1 MGSFTTSC
9 SNCSSPNEV
18 DTDVLPPGSTSISCW
33 NCASVVV
40 LAQQSVA
47 DAMRAPPLREG
58 DAAPTAGRG
67 AGGGA
72 QAAKGKAAPVRGAG
86 LDPGILKT
94 LLIGGGILVALVVLV
109 VVGINLASRMSGG
122 SGEASGQ
129 FRGPYNSGDVRPT
142 GTKAWQAKVARGSR
156 FAPARLGDSI
166 FVAAYAPRSA
176 EASTFA
182 PEGVP
187 AEILGSL
194 REYHAKMLE
203 AGYELEQQ
211 PQTTA
216 LQFGQAE
223 RFKVRLVKG
232 YCYQIAAIGG
242 TKAEDVDLLLY
253 HSDGVRLIIADPLA
267 ERRAS
272 VDHCPLDTS
281 GFEYEV
287 RMTQGKGVV
296 SHLVYRQVETAFQSP
311 GKLYALNRA
320 NGQKLWE
327 ASFDSE
333 VSTAPA
339 ASGNF
344 VVVGARSKRRSQA
357 TRQILE
363 EGSLIVVSAL
373 DGSEVCAYQ
382 ANGPVTSSPV
392 VVEGIAYT
400 GSCGMPQGRAAT
412 SHVCD
417 PATAAPSR
425 FYAVTVET
433 CAMLWGHDVGFPV
446 VEPPAVEGDSVYFTA
461 GTTLYALNRLDGTQR
476 WTLDAHAVTSAPV
489 VSDGQVVFGAQD
501 GSIRSVDATSGEIRW
516 VFESDSP
523 TLAAPALVGGVVYV
537 GGRDGTLYA
546 IDADSGEKQWDLNLG
561 ASLDAP
567 LTVAAGLVFATLADR
582 VVAVDAREGTQQ
594 FTIPIADGAGP
605 STTPVLVDGLLIFT
619 DGAGEVLAFR

>member
-47 DAMRAPPLREG
+47 EAMRAPPVRDG
-58 DAAPTAGRG
+58 DAAPVAGR
-67 AGGGA
+67 AGGGG
-72 QAAKGKAAPVRGAG
+72 QAKGKAAPARGAG
-86 LDPGILKT
+86 IDPGILKT
-94 LLIGGGILVALVVLV
+94 ALIGGGVLVLLVVLI
-109 VVGINLASRMSGG
+109 VVGINLVSGRSGG
-122 SGEASGQ
+122 SGEAAGQ
-129 FRGPYNSGDVRPT
+129 FRGAYNSGGERPT
-142 GTKAWQAKVARGSR
+142 GAKAWQAKVARGSR
-156 FAPARLGDSI
+156 FAPARLGESL
-166 FVAAYAPRSA
+166 FVAAYEPRGG
-176 EASTFA
+176 EAATFT
-182 PEGVP
+182 PDGVP
-187 AEILGSL
+187 AEILGPM
-194 REYHAKMLE
+194 REYHAKMLMT
-203 AGYELEQQ
+203 GWELEKQ

-223 RFKVRLVKG
+223 RFEIRFVKG
-232 YCYQIAAIGG
+232 YCYQIAAFGG

-253 HSDGVRLIIADPLA
+253 HSDGVRLIIADALG
-267 ERRAS
+267 ERHAS
-272 VDHCPLDTS
+272 VDHCPLDTT

-287 RMTQGKGVV
+287 RMTQGKGLV

-320 NGQKLWE
+320 NGRKLWE
-327 ASFDSE
+327 AALDAE

-357 TRQILE
+357 TRQIIE
-363 EGSLIVVSAL
+363 EGSLSVVSAL
-373 DGSEVCAYQ
+373 DGSEVCEYQ

-400 GSCGMPQGRAAT
+400 GSCGMPSGRAAA

-433 CAMLWGHDVGFPV
+433 CALLWGHDVGFPV
-446 VEPPAVEGDSVYFTA
+446 IEPPAVDGDSVYFTA
-461 GTTLYALNRLDGTQR
+461 GTTVYALNRLDGTQR

-489 VSDGQVVFGAQD
+489 ATDGRVIFGAQD
-501 GSIRSVDATSGEIRW
+501 GSVRSIDAASGELGW

-523 TLAAPALVGGVVYV
+523 TMAMPAIVDGVVYA

-546 IDADSGEKQWDLNLG
+546 IDASTGEKQWDLNLG
-561 ASLDAP
+561 TSLDTP
-567 LTVAAGLVFATLADR
+567 LSVSAGLVFASLADR
-582 VVAVDAREGTQQ
+582 IVAVDAREGTQQ
-594 FTIPIADGAGP
+594 FTIPIAAGTGP
-605 STTPVLVDGLLIFT
+605 TTTPVVVDGLLVFT
-619 DGAGEVLAFR
+619 DGAGDVLAFR